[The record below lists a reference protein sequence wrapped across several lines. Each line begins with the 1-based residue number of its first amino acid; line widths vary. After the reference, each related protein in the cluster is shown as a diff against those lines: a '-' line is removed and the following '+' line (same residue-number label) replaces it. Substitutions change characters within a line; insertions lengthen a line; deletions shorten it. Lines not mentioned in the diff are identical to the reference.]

1 MHSRHCC
8 PHTHGPQSHL
18 PNAGLSPYSRLT
30 SSRLLSNMSKG
41 LVNLAAS
48 AEAGPSPAQPA
59 SPAVRAAPPSGCW
72 APPHACLGVLAGQR
86 ASPPTPLACVWAF
99 LPFATLVSL
108 LRQQQKSLHRVA
120 VSRPPVLYSALIPGF
135 PGDSVVALTPLP
147 PLLWG
152 PAPLHPGRAHLP
164 ATPSHTSGGSL
175 PPSGPRCQAPA
186 LPVLGSRAPQPST
199 SGWASEGAGPS
210 SQLATP
216 TLSSPGLL
224 WFPPLCAN
232 SIQTGRH
239 PEAPVRALLSAKGS
253 RGSREGPRSRGRSS
267 SFQPQRASHRWHRRP
282 WPSVSSGTALSAVT
296 LLSAASCRAA
306 RAHGVSP
313 PSGSWPSSTRGAP
326 WPSTSQWT
334 TRW

>member
-186 LPVLGSRAPQPST
+186 LPVPVRQGGRAKVLGLPRSWRHPHCPVPGSCGSRLCVPTRFRQD
-199 SGWASEGAGPS
+199 
-210 SQLATP
+210 ATQK
-216 TLSSPGLL
+216 
-224 WFPPLCAN
+224 PLCGHCSLRRAAGGP
-232 SIQTGRH
+232 GR
-239 PEAPVRALLSAKGS
+239 APGPGGEVAASSLSVLPIG
-253 RGSREGPRSRGRSS
+253 GTDVPGPRSHPG
-267 SFQPQRASHRWHRRP
+267 QH
-282 WPSVSSGTALSAVT
+282 
-296 LLSAASCRAA
+296 
-306 RAHGVSP
+306 
-313 PSGSWPSSTRGAP
+313 
-326 WPSTSQWT
+326 
-334 TRW
+334 